1 MRILKNTKISG
12 KHGNHQDI
20 TWNPKLDQLL
30 LKKIKKRSGSTGQ
43 DRKEAEGQ
51 PEGQPVTTELMSQ
64 DFSLL
69 ADTL

>member
-43 DRKEAEGQ
+43 DRKEV
-51 PEGQPVTTELMSQ
+51 EGQPVTTELMSQ

>member
-43 DRKEAEGQ
+43 DRKEV
-51 PEGQPVTTELMSQ
+51 EGQPVITELMSQ